1 MKHDTLEK
9 NVGLLIAATL
19 VAVSFGGMIEILPLA
34 FDSGATDPIATL
46 KPYSAAELEGR
57 DIYIREGCTV

>member
-19 VAVSFGGMIEILPLA
+19 IAVSLGGIVEIFPLA
-34 FDSGATDPIATL
+34 FEKGATDPIATL
-46 KPYSAAELEGR
+46 RPYTA
-57 DIYIREGCTV
+57 RE